1 MESNTD
7 IQAKVE
13 ELSTEALIAFCDDI
27 SGMFDVEMEC
37 TGQESVTETAT
48 GLKKRFKK
56 LTAINTIKAKGA
68 LNNNFHVIFDQ
79 GGLFTL
85 SGVVVMLPENRIK
98 EEIKRGS
105 EKEAEHMSDAFSELG
120 NMMVGTLDRIFREE
134 LADHEHFVQTN
145 TFIGK
150 PWDNPE
156 EVLGIDSDEE
166 FTYIPY
172 EMTVG
177 SYPSFK
183 CGVIFPNAVF
193 EPEVEDEPEAEE
205 VEEAAV
211 DEAVEESVAQ
221 AEGEEVVEESE
232 SVSEGDAAQAE
243 GVAEESVEATDS
255 ESEPEGAEE
264 AEEDVEESASVEPEE
279 ESKEFPERPVS
290 RAIQEMTSGTRS
302 GISLAVTAGEIM
314 QTDVVWIEP
323 DDTVGHAVDKMQQNE
338 VGYLLVGKEGV
349 LDGIVSR
356 SDLAG
361 AISPYLRPVFAK
373 WKRPLDD
380 ATLQIKISWIMT
392 KPVRTITPHTM
403 LDIIVDTMLH
413 FGGRCLPVVDQDGKV
428 HGMVTVFDVFKVLSS
443 SGDVGQSGKTPQMPA
458 VV

>member
-1 MESNTD
+1 MVESSTD
-7 IQAKVE
+7 IQVKVE
-13 ELSTEALIAFCDDI
+13 ELATESLSAFCDDI
-27 SGMFDVEMEC
+27 SGMFDVDMNC
-37 TGQESVTETAT
+37 TGHESVTETAK

-68 LNNNFHVIFDQ
+68 LNNSFFVIFDQ

-105 EKEAEHMSDAFSELG
+105 EKEAEHMKDAFSELG
-120 NMMVGTLDRIFREE
+120 NMMVGTWDRIFREE
-134 LADHEHFVQTN
+134 LADHEHFGQTN

-156 EVLGIDSDEE
+156 EVLGIGAEEE
-166 FTYIPY
+166 FAYIPY

-177 SYPSFK
+177 SYPTFD
-183 CGVIFPNAVF
+183 CGVIFPKAVF
-193 EPEVEDEPEAEE
+193 EPEVEDEPEAED
-205 VEEAAV
+205 VEEAAL
-211 DEAVEESVAQ
+211 DESGEESAEQCEEASEVVAEQ
-221 AEGEEVVEESE
+221 AEG
-232 SVSEGDAAQAE
+232 GA
-243 GVAEESVEATDS
+243 GESVEATEADA
-255 ESEPEGAEE
+255 EPEGEAEVQEVVEE
-264 AEEDVEESASVEPEE
+264 AAG
-279 ESKEFPERPVS
+279 SKELPERPVS
-290 RAIQEMTSGTRS
+290 RAIHEMTSGSRAGGS
-302 GISLAVTAGEIM
+302 AGVCLAFTAGEIM
-314 QTDVVWIEP
+314 QPGVVWVEP

-338 VGYLLVGKEGV
+338 VGYLMVGKEGV

-361 AISPYLRPVFAK
+361 AVSPYLRPVFAK
-373 WKRPLDD
+373 WKRPLDE
-380 ATLQIKISWIMT
+380 ATLQIKVSWIMT
-392 KPVRTITPHTM
+392 RPVRTITPHTM

-428 HGMVTVFDVFKVLSS
+428 HGMVTVFDIFKVLNT

-458 VV
+458 VI